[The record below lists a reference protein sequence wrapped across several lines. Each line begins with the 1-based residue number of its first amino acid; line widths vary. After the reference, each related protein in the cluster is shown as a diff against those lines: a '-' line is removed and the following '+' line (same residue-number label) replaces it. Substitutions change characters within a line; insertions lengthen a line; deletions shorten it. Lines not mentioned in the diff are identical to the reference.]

1 MKRHSFE
8 PESPAGLPSGPAPP
22 PLLQTRPY
30 PPGPGVCVFTELLAW
45 SKKFF
50 AFHTR
55 TGEIS
60 ETSRHELA
68 AGLGSAIRSA
78 EEFLKD

>member
-55 TGEIS
+55 TGEIP
-60 ETSRHELA
+60 ETSRHELE